1 MGIAVADGGKP
12 IVILTTMV
20 RNESQALPRLLASAA
35 RIVTHVALT
44 DTGSDDD
51 TIAVAEA
58 HCSALGLSLTVHRTR
73 FIDFASSRNES
84 LETGRLLARSLGE
97 QRCHLLLL
105 DADMEVPADV
115 APAPALPDVGML
127 PQQCGGYCWWNIR
140 TLRADVDAAYVGR
153 THEYLRVAGG
163 RQQTLNWFTIIDHA
177 DGGCRH
183 DKFERDERL
192 LRLDLAEQRSSRTLY
207 YLAQTLKDLGR
218 RAEAVA
224 CYDERAA
231 LGDFP
236 EEGWHARLQAS
247 RCCEGAEA
255 DMRALEAWCIRPWR
269 AEPLADIAQRASDQG
284 RHALALGMVGLGKPI
299 PMPTGELMVLEE
311 AAYRWTFACVE
322 MVSAYYTGE
331 PERGRAACEY
341 LQFTP
346 GSPQAALARANAV
359 YYSRPIG
366 SKRRSS
372 AALSSRCRSFRLAA
386 AADGRWLALVE
397 EETATGE
404 RSWSVTALDADLRP
418 LEQGRTLEPGPAH
431 GQSRQVAF
439 SIPGGD
445 LLRGLVLATDGDL
458 RGWWQLDWSAASGRL
473 LAACPLGMAD
483 PEAPDWVPAGA
494 GSYLAGLAP
503 WTLRSPQ
510 GTVSGQHTLALN
522 LSGLIAATAL
532 VRWRDGWLLVAR
544 QPVPSG
550 AAQAANLYRLVHVE
564 SMDGDGLSISPP
576 FHLGDSTAADE
587 CHSLSITAGGSVLAA
602 RVAGKPCVL
611 TLSDA
616 EMASWL
622 DQGTRDGDRQIAALD
637 LSLPTTT
644 AAAADRARPGT
655 PG

>member
-1 MGIAVADGGKP
+1 MSVGAIEAVGSVVADGGKP
-12 IVILTTMV
+12 ILILTTMV

-35 RIVTHVALT
+35 RVVTHVALT

-58 HCSALGLSLTVHRTR
+58 CCTTLGLSLMVRRTR
-73 FIDFASSRNES
+73 FVDFATSRNES
-84 LETGRLLARSLGE
+84 LDTGRLLARSLGS

-115 APAPALPDVGML
+115 APAPALPEVGML
-127 PQQCGGYCWWNIR
+127 PQQCGAYRWWNIR
-140 TLRADVDAAYVGR
+140 TLRADLDAAYVGR

-163 RQQTLNWFTIIDHA
+163 GQQTLNWFTIIDHA

-224 CYDERAA
+224 FYDERAA
-231 LGDFP
+231 LPDFP
-236 EEGWHARLQAS
+236 EEAWHARLQAS

-255 DMRALEAWCIRPWR
+255 DVRALEAWCIRPWR
-269 AEPLADIAQRASDQG
+269 AEPLADIAQRASDHG
-284 RHALALGMVGLGKPI
+284 RHALALGMAGLGKPI

-331 PERGRAACEY
+331 ADRGRAACEY

-346 GSPQAALARANAV
+346 GSPHAALARANAG
-359 YYSRPIG
+359 YYARPIIG
-366 SKRRSS
+366 ERRSPPFPAS
-372 AALSSRCRSFRLAA
+372 GCRSFRLAA
-386 AADGRWLALVE
+386 GTDGRWLALVE
-397 EETATGE
+397 EDVAAGD
-404 RSWSVTALDADLRP
+404 RAWAVTALDADFSP
-418 LEQGRTLEPGPAH
+418 LEPARTLEPGPAH
-431 GQSRQVAF
+431 GRSRLVAF
-439 SIPGGD
+439 TNLGED
-445 LLRGLVLATDGDL
+445 LLRGLVLVTEDGSRD
-458 RGWWQLDWSAASGRL
+458 WWQLDWSASSGRL
-473 LAACPLGMAD
+473 LAAGPLGMAD

-494 GSYLAGLAP
+494 DSYLGALAP

-510 GTVSGQHTLALN
+510 GTVIGQHSLALN
-522 LSGLIAATAL
+522 LSGLVAATAL

-550 AAQAANLYRLVHVE
+550 AAGAANLYRLVHVE
-564 SMDGDGLSISPP
+564 SVDGDGLSISPP
-576 FHLGDSTAADE
+576 FYLGDSIAADE
-587 CHSLSITAGGSVLAA
+587 CQSLSIASGGGVLAA
-602 RVAGKPCVL
+602 HVGGQPCVL

-616 EMASWL
+616 EIANWL
-622 DQGTRDGDRQIAALD
+622 DQGTRVGDRESGL
-637 LSLPTTT
+637 
-644 AAAADRARPGT
+644 
-655 PG
+655 